1 MENTDAER
9 VQSSWPAF
17 RPHSKPSV
25 FKDVL
30 KSIRLF
36 SLVLKLKMEISSS
49 GDATNLMFQLLFWC
63 FWWTVLS
70 LFFFQATCPSQIWP
84 LKLWS
89 IPHRLIFLFLYFFFP
104 SMSRAAA
111 GDTDPPLSP
120 APSTTRSP
128 PVGLSAFITSSP
140 TNRYFLRSASCTKVK
155 HTPSLMKKQIDN
167 EHGLRDF
174 IVGVLQTIKH
184 E

>member
-1 MENTDAER
+1 METER

-17 RPHSKPSV
+17 RPHSKLSF

-30 KSIRLF
+30 TSIIFLSIRLF
-36 SLVLKLKMEISSS
+36 SFVLKLKMDISRSR
-49 GDATNLMFQLLFWC
+49 DVTNLMFQLLFWC
-63 FWWTVLS
+63 FWWTVLVF
-70 LFFFQATCPSQIWP
+70 FFFQATCPSQIWP

-89 IPHRLIFLFLYFFFP
+89 IPHRLIFLFLYLFFRP
-104 SMSRAAA
+104 WAELQQETLIS
-111 GDTDPPLSP
+111 LSLS
-120 APSTTRSP
+120 PSTTRSP

-140 TNRYFLRSASCTKVK
+140 TNRYFLHKGKTHSTDEQ
-155 HTPSLMKKQIDN
+155 TDNN

-174 IVGVLQTIKH
+174 IVTVLQTIKH